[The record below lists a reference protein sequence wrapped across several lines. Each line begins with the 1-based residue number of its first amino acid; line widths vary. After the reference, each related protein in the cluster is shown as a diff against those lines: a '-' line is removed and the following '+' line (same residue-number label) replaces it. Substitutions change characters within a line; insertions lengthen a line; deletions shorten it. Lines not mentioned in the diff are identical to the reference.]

1 MERIGPPTRSYS
13 PRKGADFRWV
23 FLDENARRTSFTE
36 ETQMNAIPRTACA
49 SSGKALPW
57 GRINW
62 PCAQR
67 TVRKLQARIVKATK
81 EGRRSKVKALQ
92 WLLTHSRSGK
102 VVAVKR
108 VTENQGK
115 RTPGVDG
122 EIWSTPAVKTRA
134 VLSLSRRGY
143 RPQPLRRVY
152 IPKGN
157 GTLRPLG
164 IPTMTDRA
172 MQALY
177 LLALD
182 PVSETTADKHSYGF
196 RKRRSTQDALAQCFL
211 VLCRPAR
218 SPQWV
223 FEADIKGCFDNI
235 SHDWVLEHIPMD
247 TLVLRKWLKAG
258 MVDCAQWFPTDI
270 GTPQGGIVSPTLA
283 NMVLDGLEGRLAR
296 RFLRPKGKTPY
307 PKVKLIRYAD
317 DFVITGGTKDTLE
330 QVKEEVAEFLAERGP
345 LLAPEKTRIV
355 HISDGFDFLGFN
367 VRTYDGKLLIKPSKN
382 AQRRIHRHVRHII
395 RGSPAVTQHNLI
407 RWLNPLIRGWAN
419 YYRHVV
425 SKRIFSTLDHVLWK
439 ALWRWAVRR
448 HPKKGRRWVAKRYFQ
463 TFGTRSW
470 VFACRH
476 ATDQHGTSEWVKL
489 TSASDTP
496 IRRHVKVKADAN
508 PYDPEWT
515 RYFAG
520 RRAVVAGLRNSL

>member
-1 MERIGPPTRSYS
+1 
-13 PRKGADFRWV
+13 
-23 FLDENARRTSFTE
+23 
-36 ETQMNAIPRTACA
+36 MNAKENLACA
-49 SSGKALPW
+49 SSGRSLSWKHLDW
-57 GRINW
+57 RTTH
-62 PCAQR
+62 R

-81 EGRRSKVKALQ
+81 DGCQGKVRALQ
-92 WLLTHSRSGK
+92 WLLTHSLSGK
-102 VVAVKR
+102 ALAVKR

-122 EIWSTPAVKTRA
+122 AIWSTPVAKTRA
-134 VLSLSRRGY
+134 VLSLGRRGY
-143 RPQPLRRVY
+143 TPQPLRRVY

-157 GTLRPLG
+157 GKLRPLG

-196 RKRRSTQDALAQCFL
+196 RKGRSTHDALAQCFL

-247 TLVLRKWLKAG
+247 TPVLRKWLKAG
-258 MVDCAQWFPTDI
+258 MVDRAQWVPTEV

-296 RFLRPKGKTPY
+296 RFPRPKGKAPY
-307 PKVKLIRYAD
+307 PKVRLIRYAD
-317 DFVITGGTKDTLE
+317 DFVITGATKETLE
-330 QVKEEVAEFLAERGP
+330 QVKKEVAGFLSERG
-345 LLAPEKTRIV
+345 LSLAPEKTRIV
-355 HISDGFDFLGFN
+355 HVSDGFDFLGFN
-367 VRTYDGKLLIKPSKN
+367 VRTYHGKLLIKPSKD
-382 AQRRIHRHVRHII
+382 AQCRIHRHVRHII
-395 RGSPAVTQHNLI
+395 RGSQAVTQHDLI
-407 RWLNPLIRGWAN
+407 SWLNPLIRGWAN

-425 SKRIFSTLDHVLWK
+425 SKRTFSTLDHVLWK

-470 VFACRH
+470 VFACTH
-476 ATDQHGTSEWVKL
+476 NTDQHEAPEWVKL
-489 TSASDTP
+489 TSASDTT

-508 PYDPEWT
+508 PYDPKWKS
-515 RYFAG
+515 YFAG
-520 RRAVVAGLRNSL
+520 RRSVGAGPHGSLKGLSRIRGNSYVRF